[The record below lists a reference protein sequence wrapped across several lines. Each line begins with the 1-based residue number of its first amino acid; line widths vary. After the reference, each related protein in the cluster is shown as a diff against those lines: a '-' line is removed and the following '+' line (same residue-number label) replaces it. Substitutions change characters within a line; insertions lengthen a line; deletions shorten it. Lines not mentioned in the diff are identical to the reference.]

1 MEYRENSRE
10 TTVAALSPSGSV
22 TDREKEQG
30 VRATGVLVLN
40 GDICV
45 TNVKLVEG
53 HDSMY
58 VRFPGYY
65 SEKDS
70 EFKPYVSGTSREFC
84 EAAASAMAEAR
95 ESGGVVQKELP
106 CDRNAV
112 RFNPYS
118 REGSDLA
125 GFATL
130 ACSSE
135 GKQLFAVNTIKIHD
149 KGDRLAVEPPEGVI
163 LPPHLKREI
172 ALECIS
178 QHPELDRTKP
188 GRDREAQQE
197 AKDGS
202 EKDAPARHFRRRKA
216 HDIEQ

>member
-1 MEYRENSRE
+1 MEYRKDSRE
-10 TTVAALSPSGSV
+10 TTVTALPPNSSV

-30 VRATGVLVLN
+30 VKATGILVIN
-40 GDICV
+40 GDICI
-45 TNVKLVEG
+45 TGAKLAEG
-53 HDSMY
+53 KESMY

-70 EFKPYVSGTSREFC
+70 EFKPYVSGTSREFRD
-84 EAAASAMAEAR
+84 AAAAAMDEAR
-95 ESGGVVQKELP
+95 HSGNIVQKELQ
-106 CDRNAV
+106 CDKNSV

-130 ACSSE
+130 ACCNE
-135 GKQLFAVNTIKIHD
+135 GKQVFAINTIKIHD

-202 EKDAPARHFRRRKA
+202 EKDAPAGHSRRRKA